1 MPCSRIEKHQP
12 RGQKDEQSDEQS
24 KQLVEQPP
32 RPVAPKPP
40 WRIGGFARDDLFGH
54 ALERLPEGD
63 GDRQRTVAPLAVGGD
78 ADVDPKRPQARIVKR
93 AAPTGERPLLENKEG
108 LRGQRATV

>member
-40 WRIGGFARDDLFGH
+40 WRVGAFARDDLFRH
-54 ALERLPEGD
+54 ALERLPERD
-63 GDRQRTVAPLAVGGD
+63 RDRQRAIALLAVERHP
-78 ADVDPKRPQARIVKR
+78 DVDPDPPEARIVTP
-93 AAPTGERPLLENKEG
+93 APPRRGTPFLEIRQG
-108 LRGQRATV
+108 LR

>member
-63 GDRQRTVAPLAVGGD
+63 GDRQRTVALLAGEGD
-78 ADVDPKRPQARIVKR
+78 ADVDPKPPQARKE
-93 AAPTGERPLLENKEG
+93 TRP
-108 LRGQRATV
+108 QPSRATPLP